1 MELATKKGRDSMG
14 LKEKLGKQFV
24 FTTELGPTEGTD
36 VKTTLE
42 KARGY
47 VKLDG
52 INIHD
57 CPMAKMRINSVS
69 LAHIV
74 QSELGIDT
82 IPHFTCR
89 DRSLLG
95 TQADLLGASALGI
108 SFLLPTT
115 GDPPQHG
122 PYKSSS
128 AVYDLNTISLIKLI
142 KDMNQ
147 GLDANGKEFRGPT
160 NFMISGTTS
169 TSATNMDAVFN
180 RVQRKIEAGVDFF
193 QTQPCYD
200 AEQTIEFVTKMKEFG
215 KPVIIGLMPLKGV
228 KMAEYMND
236 HVDGIEIP
244 DDVMAKVREGVS
256 GAKISCDFIEKVY
269 KHIDGIHI
277 MAMGDVNA
285 TNEIIEFTRGLL
297 KE

>member
-1 MELATKKGRDSMG
+1 MDFKGEQRMG

-24 FTTELGPTEGTD
+24 ITTELGPTDGTD
-36 VKTTLE
+36 VRTALE
-42 KARGY
+42 KARSY
-47 VKLDG
+47 IKLDA

-57 CPMAKMRINSVS
+57 CPMARMRINSIA

-95 TQADLLGASALGI
+95 TQADLLGADALGI
-108 SFLLPTT
+108 RLLLPTT

-122 PYKSSS
+122 PYQSS
-128 AVYDLNTISLIKLI
+128 AVYDLNTLSLINLI
-142 KDMNQ
+142 KEMNK
-147 GLDANGKEFRGPT
+147 GLDANGKEFKGPT
-160 NFMISGTTS
+160 DFMVSGTTS
-169 TSATNMDAVFN
+169 TAAANMDAVYS
-180 RVQRKIEAGVDFF
+180 RAKRKVEAGADFF

-200 AEQTIEFVTKMKEFG
+200 AEKTIAFVEEMKQLG
-215 KPVIIGLMPLKGV
+215 KPVIIGLMPLKSI

-236 HVDGIEIP
+236 SVDGIEIP
-244 DDVMAKVREGVS
+244 GEVLTQIREGVT
-256 GAKISCDFIEKVY
+256 GAAVACEFVTKVY

-277 MAMGDVNA
+277 MALGDVKA
-285 TNEIIEFTRGLL
+285 SNEIIEHTLNLVG
-297 KE
+297 

>member
-1 MELATKKGRDSMG
+1 MG

-24 FTTELGPTEGTD
+24 ITTELGPTDGTD
-36 VKTTLE
+36 VRTTLE
-42 KARGY
+42 KARSY
-47 VKLDG
+47 IKLDA

-57 CPMAKMRINSVS
+57 CPMARMRINSIA

-95 TQADLLGASALGI
+95 TQADLLGADALGI
-108 SFLLPTT
+108 RLLLPTT

-122 PYKSSS
+122 PYQSS
-128 AVYDLNTISLIKLI
+128 AVYDLNTLSLISLIKE
-142 KDMNQ
+142 MNK
-147 GLDANGKEFRGPT
+147 GLDANGKEFKGPT
-160 NFMISGTTS
+160 NFMVSGTTS
-169 TSATNMDAVFN
+169 TAAANMDAVYS
-180 RVQRKIEAGVDFF
+180 RAKRKVEAGADFF

-200 AEQTIEFVTKMKEFG
+200 AEKTIAFVEKMKQFG
-215 KPVIIGLMPLKGV
+215 KPVIIGLMPLKSI

-236 HVDGIEIP
+236 SVDGIEIP
-244 DDVMAKVREGVS
+244 GEVLAQIREGVS
-256 GAKISCDFIEKVY
+256 GAAVACEFVAKVY

-277 MAMGDVNA
+277 MALGDVKA
-285 TNEIIEFTRGLL
+285 SNEIIEHTLNLIG
-297 KE
+297 